1 LPRELRVEAVRV
13 MDDIISQ
20 RGDRAPGR
28 WPRRPAIIALL
39 VVLAIVALR
48 QLPREGAIPAHRPA
62 TVVRAGPVQLAGLGS
77 AVAGLLNQ
85 AGGKHLA
92 GDLRRPAV
100 SGRLPGPEGPVR
112 LVA

>member
-1 LPRELRVEAVRV
+1 

-20 RGDRAPGR
+20 RGDRAPSR
-28 WPRRPAIIALL
+28 WPRRPAVVALL
-39 VVLAIVALR
+39 VVLAIVAVR
-48 QLPREGAIPAHRPA
+48 HLPRDGAIPAHHPA
-62 TVVRAGPVQLAGLGS
+62 TAVRAGPVQLAGLGS

-100 SGRLPGPEGPVR
+100 PGGRPPRPEGPVR